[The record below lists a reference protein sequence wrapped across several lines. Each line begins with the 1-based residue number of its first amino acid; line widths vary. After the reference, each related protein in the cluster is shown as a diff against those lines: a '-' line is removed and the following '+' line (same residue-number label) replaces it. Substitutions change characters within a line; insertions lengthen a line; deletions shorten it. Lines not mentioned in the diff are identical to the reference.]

1 MAHSLKPDRRFDPA
15 HKLVKLREAN
25 IMRMAEPYPFAMIVE
40 SHPIFANRYRWK
52 ISKAGVVAE
61 ISDESQATAEEARA
75 AGERAMK
82 ALLEKWK
89 PEK

>member
-1 MAHSLKPDRRFDPA
+1 
-15 HKLVKLREAN
+15 
-25 IMRMAEPYPFAMIVE
+25 MRMAEPYPFAMIVE

-82 ALLEKWK
+82 ALLEKMEAREVVK
-89 PEK
+89 QPIEERANRQRSS

>member
-1 MAHSLKPDRRFDPA
+1 
-15 HKLVKLREAN
+15 
-25 IMRMAEPYPFAMIVE
+25 MIVE

-75 AGERAMK
+75 AGERVMK
-82 ALLEKWK
+82 ALLEKMEAREVVK
-89 PEK
+89 QPIEERANRQRSS